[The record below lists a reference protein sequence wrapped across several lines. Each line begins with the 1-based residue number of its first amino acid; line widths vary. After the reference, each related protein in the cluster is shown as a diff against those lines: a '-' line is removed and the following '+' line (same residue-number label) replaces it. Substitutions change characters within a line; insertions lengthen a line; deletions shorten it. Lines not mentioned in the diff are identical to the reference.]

1 MVSFKEYLKVKEELL
16 NEDIDTWAALYLR
29 KHPDTYDKDV
39 DKMIQNLREAYKKEH
54 PHEKNANAAIEEITP
69 KLLNKI
75 DIIDDIKA
83 FNNDDNDDND
93 DDLEALSKECNEIV
107 DKIEKNNNL
116 PGLQWSDLADEQN
129 PKDIKNILLFY
140 VLCKR
145 SNVQNKK
152 NILGEK
158 INEVY
163 RKIRHGLFLGNSR
176 IIGDKLLTKEAQ
188 DLITQR
194 QNFLTLKKNFIDYL
208 NKNEDRILQ
217 IVSGENPDAKDEP
230 DPDPKQET
238 ESGAK
243 SKKELDFEDANGA
256 KDETP
261 KKSEIVGAN
270 NVDYIAGSSLPVK
283 ELRNAIFDG
292 DKKAAYA
299 ALDKWQ
305 EMVAK
310 KIAELNEARN
320 NKVEQNSKYLREEQ
334 EMLWEGIFQ
343 NIKDKRDL
351 KYKKV
356 HEFKDIYDRDESSD
370 STYEEK
376 LKEIFDKAS
385 LKIGDI
391 CENINNYSI
400 SNRKREEYKS
410 RTTTIISHLIDS
422 TYSLLRNLKKNNSKE
437 GFFNKRKIE
446 NAKEKEREN
455 EEYEK
460 SFRGKDLN
468 KKASIFAQNFADI
481 FVAAFK
487 INQVKNIDDIAKRQ
501 ILDLIA
507 ESDGNVQDF
516 IRLVNKSRVMSPNDG
531 EATMFAINWLNNKGL
546 KIPGNISNSDIDLTE
561 RNPEIRGIKEAFELI
576 KQKIGTEVTP
586 PYPDGVIAN
595 IVRSVEN
602 IANNK
607 DQTTRQTLINN
618 LLASKEN
625 KEYPNEVK
633 IIANKFM
640 VNLDN
645 KSQDEKTN
653 TNNQNNNPPRGLKN
667 KAEAADQEI
676 EDNNM
681 KNLEG
686 NEDYDATVTTAK
698 CDGLPIGARRYSR
711 AIRKRMNYALNKYM

>member
-16 NEDIDTWAALYLR
+16 NEDIDTWAAFYLR

-54 PHEKNANAAIEEITP
+54 PHEKNADTAIEEITP
-69 KLLNKI
+69 ELLNKI
-75 DIIDDIKA
+75 NRIDAIKA
-83 FNNDDNDDND
+83 FNNNNDGND
-93 DDLEALSKECNEIV
+93 DDLESLSKECNEIV
-107 DKIEKNNNL
+107 DKIEKNNGL
-116 PGLQWSDLADEQN
+116 SGLQWSDLADEQN

-152 NILGEK
+152 NILDEK
-158 INEVY
+158 VNEIY
-163 RKIRHGLFLGNSR
+163 KKISRGLFLGNGK
-176 IIGDKLLTKEAQ
+176 IISDKLLTKEAQ
-188 DLITQR
+188 DLITKR
-194 QNFLTLKKNFIDYL
+194 HNFHALKKNFIDYL

-230 DPDPKQET
+230 EPDPEQET

-243 SKKELDFEDANGA
+243 SKKEPDFEDGKGA
-256 KDETP
+256 KDKTP
-261 KKSEIVGAN
+261 KKSETVGAN

-292 DKKAAYA
+292 DKKTAYA

-310 KIAELNEARN
+310 KIAELNETKN
-320 NKVEQNSKYLREEQ
+320 NKVEQDSKYLKEEQ
-334 EMLWEGIFQ
+334 EVLWEGILQ

-356 HEFKDIYDRDESSD
+356 NEFKNIYDRDKSND

-410 RTTTIISHLIDS
+410 RATTIISHLIDS
-422 TYSLLRNLKKNNSKE
+422 TYSLLRNLKKNNSNE

-468 KKASIFAQNFADI
+468 KKASMFAQNFADT

-625 KEYPNEVK
+625 KKYPNEVK

-645 KSQDEKTN
+645 NPQDKKTN
-653 TNNQNNNPPRGLKN
+653 TNNQNNNPSRGLKN

-711 AIRKRMNYALNKYM
+711 AIRRRMNYALNKYM

>member
-1 MVSFKEYLKVKEELL
+1 MVSFKEFLLMEEGDLDSKFSKINITGRPSDDEDLL
-16 NEDIDTWAALYLR
+16 NSVEDKIRGLYENENY
-29 KHPDTYDKDV
+29 TY
-39 DKMIQNLREAYKKEH
+39 
-54 PHEKNANAAIEEITP
+54 EKI
-69 KLLNKI
+69 
-75 DIIDDIKA
+75 
-83 FNNDDNDDND
+83 
-93 DDLEALSKECNEIV
+93 LSKELLFKALIGIHLKYKNNAKIFRDKEYPFIKTTYYNQNREGKKINTIINTICKKYESSEDIINAINGNDFHKVIEASKNEIEAAEKKQQAEEDQKNYDEAI
-107 DKIEKNNNL
+107 DKIKNAK
-116 PGLQWSDLADEQN
+116 S
-129 PKDIKNILLFY
+129 KDDIDK
-140 VLCKR
+140 
-145 SNVQNKK
+145 VQDC
-152 NILGEK
+152 IDK
-158 INEVY
+158 IPE
-163 RKIRHGLFLGNSR
+163 
-176 IIGDKLLTKEAQ
+176 DKQEEIQ
-188 DLITQR
+188 DLINQ
-194 QNFLTLKKNFIDYL
+194 
-208 NKNEDRILQ
+208 
-217 IVSGENPDAKDEP
+217 
-230 DPDPKQET
+230 KQ
-238 ESGAK
+238 
-243 SKKELDFEDANGA
+243 KELDITDEDETEDDAETSKSENTQ
-256 KDETP
+256 ETP

-292 DKKAAYA
+292 DKKAAGA

-310 KIAELNEARN
+310 KIAELNEAKN
-320 NKVEQNSKYLREEQ
+320 NKVEQDSKYLKEEQ
-334 EMLWEGIFQ
+334 EVLWEGILQ

-356 HEFKDIYDRDESSD
+356 NEFKNIYDRDKSND

-385 LKIGDI
+385 LKICDI

-410 RTTTIISHLIDS
+410 RATTIINHLIDS

-468 KKASIFAQNFADI
+468 KKTSMFAQNFADI

-516 IRLVNKSRVMSPNDG
+516 IRLVNKSRVMSPNDK

-546 KIPGNISNSDIDLTE
+546 KVPGNISDNDIDLTE

-576 KQKIGTEVTP
+576 KQKIGTEITP

-595 IVRSVEN
+595 IVRRVEE
-602 IANNK
+602 IAKNNK
-607 DQTTRQTLINN
+607 NQTTRQNLINN

-633 IIANKFM
+633 IISDKFGISLENKP
-640 VNLDN
+640 
-645 KSQDEKTN
+645 QDEQISTN
-653 TNNQNNNPPRGLKN
+653 GQNVDNQNNNQDNPFESLKEQLRKMRDSSN
-667 KAEAADQEI
+667 GKITVTQINSLIDNTKGADKLTPEQKKELLNAN
-676 EDNNM
+676 DPNF
-681 KNLEG
+681 
-686 NEDYDATVTTAK
+686 TVTTKA

-711 AIRKRMNYALNKYM
+711 AIRRRMNYALNKYM

>member
-16 NEDIDTWAALYLR
+16 NEDIDTWAAFYLR

-54 PHEKNANAAIEEITP
+54 PHEKNADTAIEEITP
-69 KLLNKI
+69 ELLNKI
-75 DIIDDIKA
+75 NRIDAIKA
-83 FNNDDNDDND
+83 FNNNNDGND
-93 DDLEALSKECNEIV
+93 DDLESLSKECNEIV
-107 DKIEKNNNL
+107 DKIEKNNGL
-116 PGLQWSDLADEQN
+116 SGLQWSDLADEQN

-152 NILGEK
+152 NILDEK
-158 INEVY
+158 VNEIY
-163 RKIRHGLFLGNSR
+163 KKISRGLFLGNGK
-176 IIGDKLLTKEAQ
+176 IISDKLLTKEAQ
-188 DLITQR
+188 DLITKR
-194 QNFLTLKKNFIDYL
+194 HNFHALKKNFIDYL

-230 DPDPKQET
+230 EPEPDPEQET

-243 SKKELDFEDANGA
+243 SKKEPDFEDGKDA
-256 KDETP
+256 KDKTP
-261 KKSEIVGAN
+261 KKSETVGAN

-292 DKKAAYA
+292 DKKAADA

-310 KIAELNEARN
+310 KIAELNEAKN
-320 NKVEQNSKYLREEQ
+320 NKVEQDSKYLKEEQ
-334 EMLWEGIFQ
+334 EVLWEGILQ

-370 STYEEK
+370 STYGEK
-376 LKEIFDKAS
+376 LEEIFNNARV
-385 LKIGDI
+385 KIGDI
-391 CENINNYSI
+391 CENINNYNI

-410 RTTTIISHLIDS
+410 RATTIISHLIDS
-422 TYSLLRNLKKNNSKE
+422 TYSLLRNLKKNNSNE

-468 KKASIFAQNFADI
+468 KKASMFAQNFADI

-576 KQKIGTEVTP
+576 KQKIGTEITP

-625 KEYPNEVK
+625 KKYPNEVK
-633 IIANKFM
+633 IISDKFGVSLENKP
-640 VNLDN
+640 
-645 KSQDEKTN
+645 QDEQTN
-653 TNNQNNNPPRGLKN
+653 TNNQNNNSPRGLRN
-667 KAEAADQEI
+667 KAEAVDQEI
-676 EDNNM
+676 EDKNM

-686 NEDYDATVTTAK
+686 NENYTVTTAK

-711 AIRKRMNYALNKYM
+711 AIRRRMNYALNKYM

>member
-1 MVSFKEYLKVKEELL
+1 MVSFKEFLLMEEGDLDSKFSKINITGRPSDDEDLL
-16 NEDIDTWAALYLR
+16 NSVE
-29 KHPDTYDKDV
+29 
-39 DKMIQNLREAYKKEH
+39 
-54 PHEKNANAAIEEITP
+54 
-69 KLLNKI
+69 NKI
-75 DIIDDIKA
+75 RGLDENGNYTYEKI
-83 FNNDDNDDND
+83 
-93 DDLEALSKECNEIV
+93 LSKELLFKALIGIHLKYKNNAEIFRDKEYPFIKTTYSNQNREGKKINTIINTICKKYEGSEDIINAINGNDFHKVIEASKNEIEAAEKKQQAEEDQKNYDEAI
-107 DKIEKNNNL
+107 DKIKNAK
-116 PGLQWSDLADEQN
+116 S
-129 PKDIKNILLFY
+129 KDDIDK
-140 VLCKR
+140 
-145 SNVQNKK
+145 VQDC
-152 NILGEK
+152 IDK
-158 INEVY
+158 IPE
-163 RKIRHGLFLGNSR
+163 
-176 IIGDKLLTKEAQ
+176 DKQEEIQ
-188 DLITQR
+188 DLINQK
-194 QNFLTLKKNFIDYL
+194 QKEL
-208 NKNEDRILQ
+208 NITDED
-217 IVSGENPDAKDEP
+217 
-230 DPDPKQET
+230 ET
-238 ESGAK
+238 EDDTETSK
-243 SKKELDFEDANGA
+243 SENTQ
-256 KDETP
+256 ETP

-320 NKVEQNSKYLREEQ
+320 NKIEQNSKYLREEQ

-410 RTTTIISHLIDS
+410 RATTIISHLIDS

-468 KKASIFAQNFADI
+468 KKASMFAQNFADI

-516 IRLVNKSRVMSPNDG
+516 IRLVNKSRVMSSNDG

-546 KIPGNISNSDIDLTE
+546 KVPGNISNSDIDLTE

-576 KQKIGTEVTP
+576 KQKIGTEITP

-645 KSQDEKTN
+645 KSQDEKIN

-711 AIRKRMNYALNKYM
+711 AIRRRMNYALNKYM